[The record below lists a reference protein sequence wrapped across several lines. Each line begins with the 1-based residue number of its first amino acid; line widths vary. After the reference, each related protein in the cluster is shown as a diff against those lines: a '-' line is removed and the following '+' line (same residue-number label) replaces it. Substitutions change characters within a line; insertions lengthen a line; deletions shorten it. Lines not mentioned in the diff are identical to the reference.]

1 MQSFPLRTVF
11 LGIVLCAFVESRGAA
26 QPISGIDISAKKNP
40 GGVKT
45 AMVTT
50 NADGAYTLTDLAPG
64 TYSLVFEISGDAGVP
79 SGSQVTVTGRVSH
92 ELSGGENPGTPTKAV
107 TGPAQFSKSLKSTAT
122 GVTITQTITIAAGMG
137 TVTGRVVALAPTSP
151 APKSATGPSSVRPA
165 TSSSSTAAPASLPD
179 GLEGEGSGSTNGKM
193 GLTECERMCKTR
205 CDCEAHNANCS
216 CVIPG
221 LPPSRN

>member
-1 MQSFPLRTVF
+1 MKQFSWRF
-11 LGIVLCAFVESRGAA
+11 VLIGMVLFASVDGWGAA
-26 QPISGIDISAKKNP
+26 QPIPGVDIIAKKNP

-64 TYSLVFEISGDAGVP
+64 TYSLVFEIPADAGVP
-79 SGSQVTVTGRVSH
+79 SGSQVTVTGRVRH
-92 ELSGGENPGTPTKAV
+92 ELSGGEGSGTSTKVV
-107 TGPAQFSKSLKSTAT
+107 TGPAQFSKSLKSTAA

-151 APKSATGPSSVRPA
+151 TSGSASGSSSVRPA
-165 TSSSSTAAPASLPD
+165 TSSSTAPASPPD